1 MKEITVRQ
9 ALNDA
14 MKEEMMRDETV
25 ILLGCDVA
33 IRGNP
38 FGVTRGLCQQF
49 GEKRVIDTP
58 ISEAGFTG
66 IGIGAAGMGLRPIVE
81 ILYSDWITLAMDQIV
96 NIAAKIRYM
105 FGGRINMPLVIRA
118 PFGCSGG
125 VAAQH
130 SQSLEAWFNHVPG
143 LKVVTPLTP
152 YDVKGMLKTAVRD
165 DNPVIFFEHKNSYTM
180 KGEVPEEDYTVPF
193 GKAAVRR
200 EGSDITIVTYSYM
213 TVKSMNVAEEL
224 ASEGIQCEV
233 IELRSLLPLDYETVM
248 KSVEKTNRV
257 VVVQEAHLRGGMA
270 SDIVAEIVDRGF
282 DLLDAPPVR
291 VGSLNIPVPFN
302 KTLEKMVI
310 PDENRIKSAVKRVLE
325 A

>member
-1 MKEITVRQ
+1 
-9 ALNDA
+9 
-14 MKEEMMRDETV
+14 MKEEMLRDETV
-25 ILLGCDVA
+25 ILMGCDVA
-33 IRGNP
+33 VRGNP

-81 ILYSDWITLAMDQIV
+81 ILYSDWITLPMDQIV

-105 FGGRINMPLVIRA
+105 FGGKINMPLVIRA

-143 LKVVTPLTP
+143 LKVATPLSP

-165 DNPVIFFEHKNSYTM
+165 DNPVIFFEHKKSYTM
-180 KGEVPEEDYTVPF
+180 KGEVPDEDYTVPF

-200 EGSDITIVTYSYM
+200 EGSDVTIVTYSYM

-224 ASEGIQCEV
+224 AAEGIQCEV

-257 VVVQEAHLRGGMA
+257 VVAQEAHLRGGMA

-302 KTLEKMVI
+302 RTLENMVI
-310 PDENRIKSAVKRVLE
+310 PDENKIMSAVKRVLE